1 METSWTS
8 SFHPFQEPS
17 PPPPFHSLSRV
28 PVVRVLEQGHLLA
41 PPVRL
46 PDGEDRS
53 GVELFVGGR
62 DVVLDFFDVPPV
74 GAPDQLPR
82 APLVAG
88 PVLDVVDALGAGV
101 RDHGLDG
108 LGPGGVPAVL
118 GRRRDVRGKLRGGG
132 DAGDLF
138 CFFCCCFV
146 CSFFFRFV
154 LTYALSVRFFGEFG
168 KRRRKGEGVAGT
180 EEQKRG
186 EKSKEGQEEGSRS
199 RSEFFFSFAVAAV
212 FFVVVV
218 RLLSSLYLASLARLS
233 SLVFHHMKQHP
244 RWTTHL
250 PRHLEREALEQARE
264 RRACLV
270 RHLPDEKIRPFFFSF
285 FERESQRRCAANLLR
300 HADWKSTQAQRRA
313 EWGSAKNKNK
323 KTHAL
328 SLAVSKRESK
338 RKSEKK
344 KRPRS
349 RAVAEISRD
358 GKKRERRRKKNRSA
372 CLEQGG
378 ILSSAF
384 ASIILDKF
392 TAHHRQR
399 REKEI
404 EIIREHEEKGRKRN
418 VFFFSFFSLLGHRF
432 FSFDCIGKSKRSF
445 FFVTSRPVASPSTR
459 PPPS

>member
-8 SFHPFQEPS
+8 SFHPFQSTSP

-199 RSEFFFSFAVAAV
+199 RSEFFFFRLRWQPYFLLLLFV
-212 FFVVVV
+212 F
-218 RLLSSLYLASLARLS
+218 S
-233 SLVFHHMKQHP
+233 
-244 RWTTHL
+244 
-250 PRHLEREALEQARE
+250 
-264 RRACLV
+264 
-270 RHLPDEKIRPFFFSF
+270 RPSI
-285 FERESQRRCAANLLR
+285 SP
-300 HADWKSTQAQRRA
+300 
-313 EWGSAKNKNK
+313 
-323 KTHAL
+323 L
-328 SLAVSKRESK
+328 SLAFH
-338 RKSEKK
+338 
-344 KRPRS
+344 RS
-349 RAVAEISRD
+349 S
-358 GKKRERRRKKNRSA
+358 
-372 CLEQGG
+372 
-378 ILSSAF
+378 F
-384 ASIILDKF
+384 II
-392 TAHHRQR
+392 
-399 REKEI
+399 
-404 EIIREHEEKGRKRN
+404 
-418 VFFFSFFSLLGHRF
+418 
-432 FSFDCIGKSKRSF
+432 
-445 FFVTSRPVASPSTR
+445 
-459 PPPS
+459 